1 LDYVG
6 MGVMAYPLR
15 YALAD
20 LALALS
26 RAAEDGDAV
35 RATAARAAADMIGD
49 GAGVQLLRDDGKYGP
64 ITFHHLD
71 ESQSAPLIRMLD
83 RAGELPDDDLSTAL
97 AASRRPLVLAPD
109 AGQPLTELPQPRSQT
124 FDDPGAPNPLLYAAA
139 LCPVIVDN
147 TYAGYL
153 VLTRATPGSL
163 YSAAEVELA
172 RDIAGELSLACS
184 ATKARERLRASE
196 EKYRRVLETIPEG
209 VLQLDSEGVATY
221 ANEPIGVVLGLP
233 RAQLVGVSLRGFL
246 DVRGQAE
253 FTRRLAECKAGRSTV
268 GATKLMRADGSQR
281 SVRISMMPLTDAQTP
296 YLGVV
301 CMVTDTT
308 DHIDARGLK
317 RQLDHLRR
325 LDSLGQL
332 IGGISHDFNNL
343 LTVVA
348 GSADMI
354 ATTTAEGSPQHQLA
368 KDVMHAVDTGRSLTH
383 QLLAF
388 GRTEGNRPEI
398 IPIPDLLTDVQSLF
412 SRTLGER
419 IGLDLAFGPDVWP
432 VCAERGPLE
441 QALVNLAAN
450 ARDAMLHGGMLRVT
464 ATNETVL
471 PGQLAEGAP
480 TGRLV
485 HMVITDTG
493 TGMSDE
499 TRKRALE
506 PFFTTRPTA
515 AGLGLATTAGI
526 VQGIGGYISLESQPR
541 MGTTVH
547 LYLPAAEER
556 AAPAVDRQITPSV
569 IGRVLI
575 VEDQPEVAQLVR
587 RLIEPAGYA
596 ITVATDALTA
606 VTQVA
611 AGAHPDLLITDVV
624 MPTMTGPELAD
635 ALRTHQ
641 PDLPVLFMSG
651 YTAASLGPQL
661 HLDGN
666 SMLVEKPFT
675 RSTLLAAIR
684 SLCGPQ
690 PPLPGSRP
698 APLPG
703 SPLPLVP
710 LPLPEN

>member
-1 LDYVG
+1 

-26 RAAEDGDAV
+26 RAADDPAAV
-35 RATAARAAADMIGD
+35 RTTAARAAADMIGD
-49 GAGVQLLRDDGKYGP
+49 GAGVQLLREDGRYDT
-64 ITFHHLD
+64 IAVHHLD
-71 ESQSAPLIRMLD
+71 DDQAGPLARTLD
-83 RAGELPDDDLSTAL
+83 RADEQPDDDFSTAL
-97 AASRRPLVLAPD
+97 AASRRPIVLA
-109 AGQPLTELPQPRSQT
+109 AENGEPLTDLPRPRHQPHI
-124 FDDPGAPNPLLYAAA
+124 DHGGHGPAIHAAV

-153 VLTRATPGSL
+153 VLTRAAAGSF
-163 YSAAEVELA
+163 YTAAEVELA
-172 RDIAGELSLACS
+172 RDIAGELALACS
-184 ATKARERLRASE
+184 SARARERLKASE

-209 VLQLDSEGVATY
+209 VLQLDADGVATY

-233 RAQLVGVSLRGFL
+233 RQQLVGVSLRGFL
-246 DVRGQAE
+246 DAQGQNE
-253 FTRRLAECKAGRSTV
+253 LTRRLAECKAGRSTV
-268 GATKLMRADGSQR
+268 GATRLMRADGSQR
-281 SVRISMMPLTDAQTP
+281 SVRISMMPLSDDQGQFA
-296 YLGVV
+296 GVV

-368 KDVMHAVDTGRSLTH
+368 KDIMDAVATGRSLTH

-388 GRTEGNRPEI
+388 GRTEGNRPEV

-412 SRTLGER
+412 SRTLGEH

-432 VCAERGPLE
+432 VRAERGPLE

-450 ARDAMLHGGMLRVT
+450 ARDAMLHGGMLRV
-464 ATNETVL
+464 AASNEVVA
-471 PGQLAEGAP
+471 PGQLAENAP

-493 TGMSDE
+493 VGMTDE

-526 VQGIGGYISLESQPR
+526 VQGIGGHIALESQPR

-556 AAPAVDRQITPSV
+556 PTHAADRAGTPV
-569 IGRVLI
+569 GRVLI

-587 RLIEPAGYA
+587 RLIEPAGYE
-596 ITVATDALTA
+596 ITVATDALMA

-624 MPTMTGPELAD
+624 MPSMTGPELAS
-635 ALRTHQ
+635 ALRTHH
-641 PDLPVLFMSG
+641 PDLPVLYMSG

-661 HLDGN
+661 HLDAN

-675 RSTLLAAIR
+675 RSTLLGAIR

-690 PPLPGSRP
+690 PPLPRTD
-698 APLPG
+698 
-703 SPLPLVP
+703 
-710 LPLPEN
+710 

>member
-1 LDYVG
+1 
-6 MGVMAYPLR
+6 MAYPLR

-26 RAAEDGDAV
+26 RVSDDAAAV
-35 RATAARAAADMIGD
+35 RSTAARAAADMIGD
-49 GAGVQLLRDDGKYGP
+49 GAGVQLLRDDGRYDE
-64 ITFHHLD
+64 ITYHHVDD
-71 ESQSAPLIRMLD
+71 ERSAPLARLLNHV
-83 RAGELPDDDLSTAL
+83 GQLPDDDFSTAL
-97 AASRRPLVLAPD
+97 AASRRPMVLAGDGVEPL
-109 AGQPLTELPQPRSQT
+109 AG
-124 FDDPGAPNPLLYAAA
+124 DDEHVHAAV

-153 VLTRATPGSL
+153 LLTREAPGAF
-163 YSAAEVELA
+163 YSTTEVELA
-172 RDIAGELSLACS
+172 RDIAGELALACS
-184 ATKARERLRASE
+184 SARAMERLKASE
-196 EKYRRVLETIPEG
+196 ERYRRVLETIPEG
-209 VLQLDSEGVATY
+209 VLQLDAEGVATY

-246 DVRGQAE
+246 DNQGQKELA
-253 FTRRLAECKAGRSTV
+253 RRLTECQAGRSTV
-268 GATKLMRADGSQR
+268 GATRLMRADGSQR
-281 SVRISMMPLTDAQTP
+281 SVRMSMMPLMSDHGDFS
-296 YLGVV
+296 GVV
-301 CMVTDTT
+301 CMITDTT

-354 ATTTAEGSPQHQLA
+354 AGQVEEGSPQHQLA
-368 KDVMHAVDTGRSLTH
+368 KDILEAVGTGRTLTH

-388 GRTEGNRPEI
+388 GRSEGNRPEI

-412 SRTLGER
+412 SRTLGEH
-419 IGLDLAFGPDVWP
+419 IGLDLAFGKDVWP
-432 VCAERGPLE
+432 VRAERGPLE

-450 ARDAMLHGGMLRVT
+450 ARDAMLHGGMLRVV
-464 ATNETVL
+464 ASNEVIE
-471 PGQLAEGAP
+471 PGQEGQGAP
-480 TGRLV
+480 TGRRV
-485 HMVITDTG
+485 HLVITDTG
-493 TGMSDE
+493 VGMTDE
-499 TRKRALE
+499 VRQRALE

-526 VQGIGGYISLESQPR
+526 VQGIGGHIELESEPR

-556 AAPAVDRQITPSV
+556 PSPSADRPGANAV

-575 VEDQPEVAQLVR
+575 VEDQPAVAQLVQ
-587 RLIEPAGYA
+587 RLIAPAGYV
-596 ITVATDALTA
+596 ITVATDALMA
-606 VTQVA
+606 VSQVA

-624 MPTMTGPELAD
+624 MPSMTGPELAT
-635 ALRTHQ
+635 ALRIHQ
-641 PDLPVLFMSG
+641 PDLPVLYMSG

-661 HLDGN
+661 HLDEN

-675 RSTLLAAIR
+675 RSTLLGAIR
-684 SLCGPQ
+684 TLCGPQ
-690 PPLPGSRP
+690 PTK
-698 APLPG
+698 AA
-703 SPLPLVP
+703 
-710 LPLPEN
+710 

>member
-1 LDYVG
+1 
-6 MGVMAYPLR
+6 MAYPLR

-26 RAAEDGDAV
+26 GVSNDSAAV
-35 RATAARAAADMIGD
+35 QATAARAAADMIGD
-49 GAGVQLLRDDGKYGP
+49 GAGVQLLRDDGRYDS
-64 ITFHHLD
+64 IMYHHIDDERSDALARVLD
-71 ESQSAPLIRMLD
+71 HADQ
-83 RAGELPDDDLSTAL
+83 LPDDDFSTAM
-97 AASRRPLVLAPD
+97 AASRRPIVLAGDGVEPL
-109 AGQPLTELPQPRSQT
+109 AGEEQQIH
-124 FDDPGAPNPLLYAAA
+124 AAV

-147 TYAGYL
+147 SYAGYL
-153 VLTRATPGSL
+153 VLTRETSGAL
-163 YSAAEVELA
+163 YSTAEVELA
-172 RDIAGELSLACS
+172 RDIAGELALAISS
-184 ATKARERLRASE
+184 ARALERLRVSE
-196 EKYRRVLETIPEG
+196 ERYRRVLETIPEG
-209 VLQLDSEGVATY
+209 VLQLDPDGQVTY

-233 RAQLVGVSLRGFL
+233 RSQLVGVSLRGFL
-246 DVRGQAE
+246 DNQGQKE
-253 FTRRLAECKAGRSTV
+253 LTRRLTECQSGRSTV
-268 GATKLMRADGSQR
+268 GATRLLRADGSQR
-281 SVRISMMPLTDAQTP
+281 SVRMSMMPLMGDHGGFS
-296 YLGVV
+296 GVV

-343 LTVVA
+343 LTVVG

-354 ATTTAEGSPQHQLA
+354 ATTAEEGSQQHSLA
-368 KDVMHAVDTGRSLTH
+368 NDILDAVNTGRTLTH

-388 GRTEGNRPEI
+388 GRSDGNRPEI

-412 SRTLGER
+412 SRTLGEH

-432 VCAERGPLE
+432 IRAERGPLE

-450 ARDAMLHGGMLRVT
+450 ARDAMLRGGMLRV
-464 ATNETVL
+464 AAMNEVVT
-471 PGQLAEGAP
+471 PEQANEGKPA
-480 TGRLV
+480 GRMV

-493 TGMSDE
+493 MGMTDE
-499 TRKRALE
+499 VRRRALE

-526 VQGIGGYISLESQPR
+526 VQGIGGHIELESEPR

-556 AAPAVDRQITPSV
+556 TASAEARQGVPSV

-596 ITVATDALTA
+596 ITVATDALSA

-624 MPTMTGPELAD
+624 MPTMTGP
-635 ALRTHQ
+635 
-641 PDLPVLFMSG
+641 
-651 YTAASLGPQL
+651 
-661 HLDGN
+661 
-666 SMLVEKPFT
+666 
-675 RSTLLAAIR
+675 
-684 SLCGPQ
+684 
-690 PPLPGSRP
+690 
-698 APLPG
+698 
-703 SPLPLVP
+703 
-710 LPLPEN
+710 

>member
-1 LDYVG
+1 
-6 MGVMAYPLR
+6 MAYPLR

-26 RAAEDGDAV
+26 RVDADAAAV
-35 RATAARAAADMIGD
+35 RSTAARAAADMIGD
-49 GAGVQLLRDDGKYGP
+49 GAGVQQLRDDGRYDE
-64 ITFHHLD
+64 ITYHHLD
-71 ESQSAPLIRMLD
+71 EAQAAPLARALD
-83 RAGELPDDDLSTAL
+83 RSDELPEDDFSIAL
-97 AASRRPLVLAPD
+97 AASRRPVVLVSD
-109 AGQPLTELPQPRSQT
+109 GSEPLSNLPSPRHHPYVDQGGRT
-124 FDDPGAPNPLLYAAA
+124 PGIHSAV

-147 TYAGYL
+147 TYTGYL
-153 VLTRATPGSL
+153 ILTRCAPGSF
-163 YSAAEVELA
+163 YTAAEVELA
-172 RDIAGELSLACS
+172 RDITGELSLAMSS
-184 ATKARERLRASE
+184 ARAIERLRASE

-209 VLQLDSEGVATY
+209 VLQLDGEGMVNY
-221 ANEPIGVVLGLP
+221 ANEPIGVVLGMP
-233 RAQLVGVSLRGFL
+233 RSELMGLSLRGFL
-246 DVRGQAE
+246 DDQGRNE
-253 FTRRLAECKAGRSTV
+253 LTRRLTECRAGRSTV
-268 GATKLMRADGSQR
+268 GATRLMRAGGSQR
-281 SVRISMMPLTDAQTP
+281 SARMSMMPLLDDHSH
-296 YLGVV
+296 YSGVL

-368 KDVMHAVDTGRSLTH
+368 KDIMDAVGTGRTLTH

-388 GRTEGNRPEI
+388 GRAEGSRPEI

-412 SRTLGER
+412 SRTLGEH

-432 VCAERGPLE
+432 VRAERGPLE

-450 ARDAMLHGGMLRVT
+450 ARDAMLHGGMLRVA
-464 ATNETVL
+464 ATNEVVTQ
-471 PGQLAEGAP
+471 GQLADGAP
-480 TGRLV
+480 AGRIVHLV
-485 HMVITDTG
+485 IQDTG

-499 TRKRALE
+499 TRRRALE

-515 AGLGLATTAGI
+515 AGLGLATAAGI
-526 VQGIGGYISLESQPR
+526 VQGIGGHITLESQPR

-547 LYLPAAEER
+547 LYLPAAEEQTT
-556 AAPAVDRQITPSV
+556 PAIDRTINPNV

-575 VEDQPEVAQLVR
+575 VEDQPEVAQLVQ
-587 RLIEPAGYA
+587 RLIAPAGYE
-596 ITVATDALTA
+596 ITVATDALMA

-611 AGAHPDLLITDVV
+611 AGSHPDLLITDVV
-624 MPTMTGPELAD
+624 MPSMTGPDLAA
-635 ALRTHQ
+635 ALRIHQ

-661 HLDGN
+661 RLDSN

-675 RSTLLAAIR
+675 RSTLLGAIR
-684 SLCGPQ
+684 ALCGPQ
-690 PPLPGSRP
+690 PPLKKP
-698 APLPG
+698 A
-703 SPLPLVP
+703 S
-710 LPLPEN
+710 

>member
-1 LDYVG
+1 

-26 RAAEDGDAV
+26 RVSDDQAGV
-35 RATAARAAADMIGD
+35 RSTAARAAADMIGD
-49 GAGVQLLRDDGKYGP
+49 GAGVQLLRDDGRYDS
-64 ITFHHLD
+64 ITYHHIDDERSAALGRVLD
-71 ESQSAPLIRMLD
+71 H
-83 RAGELPDDDLSTAL
+83 AGQLPDDDFSTAL
-97 AASRRPLVLAPD
+97 AASRRPIVLAGDGVEPL
-109 AGQPLTELPQPRSQT
+109 AGEEHEIH
-124 FDDPGAPNPLLYAAA
+124 AAV

-153 VLTRATPGSL
+153 VLTRETRGAF
-163 YSAAEVELA
+163 YSTAEVELA
-172 RDIAGELSLACS
+172 RDIAGELALACS
-184 ATKARERLRASE
+184 SARALERLRASE
-196 EKYRRVLETIPEG
+196 ERYRRVLETIPEG
-209 VLQLDSEGVATY
+209 VLQLDPDGQITY
-221 ANEPIGVVLGLP
+221 ANEPIGVVLGMP
-233 RAQLVGVSLRGFL
+233 RSQLVGVSLRGFL
-246 DVRGQAE
+246 DAQGQKE
-253 FTRRLAECKAGRSTV
+253 LTRRLAECQAGRSTV
-268 GATKLMRADGSQR
+268 GATRLMRADGSQR
-281 SVRISMMPLTDAQTP
+281 SVRMSMMPLMDDHGAFN
-296 YLGVV
+296 GVV

-343 LTVVA
+343 LTVVG

-354 ATTTAEGSPQHQLA
+354 ASTAAEGSQEHRLA
-368 KDVMHAVDTGRSLTH
+368 ADILDAVNTGRTLTH

-388 GRTEGNRPEI
+388 GRSDGNRPEI

-412 SRTLGER
+412 SRTLGEH

-432 VCAERGPLE
+432 VRAERGPLE

-450 ARDAMLHGGMLRVT
+450 ARDAMLHGGMLRVAAMNEVVEPDT
-464 ATNETVL
+464 AQGK
-471 PGQLAEGAP
+471 PP
-480 TGRLV
+480 GRLV

-493 TGMSDE
+493 VGMTDE
-499 TRKRALE
+499 VRRRALE

-526 VQGIGGYISLESQPR
+526 VQGIGGHIELESEPR

-556 AAPAVDRQITPSV
+556 PSPAENRQTAHAV

-575 VEDQPEVAQLVR
+575 VEDQPEVAQLVQ

-596 ITVATDALTA
+596 ITVATDALMA

-611 AGAHPDLLITDVV
+611 AGAQPDLLITDVV
-624 MPTMTGPELAD
+624 MPSMTGPELAA
-635 ALRTHQ
+635 ALRTHH

-661 HLDGN
+661 HLDEN
-666 SMLVEKPFT
+666 SMLIEKPFT
-675 RSTLLAAIR
+675 RSTLLGAIR
-684 SLCGPQ
+684 TLCGPQ
-690 PPLPGSRP
+690 PSKP
-698 APLPG
+698 
-703 SPLPLVP
+703 
-710 LPLPEN
+710 

>member
-1 LDYVG
+1 

-26 RAAEDGDAV
+26 RAAEDSTAA
-35 RATAARAAADMIGD
+35 RQTAARAAADMIGD
-49 GAGVQLLRDDGKYGP
+49 AAGVQLLREDGRYEP
-64 ITFHHLD
+64 VTYHHVTD
-71 ESQSAPLIRMLD
+71 EPRPAPLDL
-83 RAGELPDDDLSTAL
+83 GGQLPDDDISTTM
-97 AASRRPLVLAPD
+97 AASRRPIVLAAD
-109 AGQPLTELPQPRSQT
+109 GDEPLAEV
-124 FDDPGAPNPLLYAAA
+124 PGVRAAV

-147 TYAGYL
+147 TFAGYL
-153 VLTRATPGSL
+153 MVTRDTP
-163 YSAAEVELA
+163 YTEVEVELA

-184 ATKARERLRASE
+184 AWRARERLRASE

-209 VLQLDSEGVATY
+209 VLQLDIEGVATY
-221 ANEPIGVVLGLP
+221 ANEPMGVVLGMP
-233 RAQLVGVSLRGFL
+233 RAQLVGVPLSGFL
-246 DVRGQAE
+246 DNQGQAE
-253 FTRRLAECKAGRSTV
+253 LTRRLAECTAGRSTV
-268 GATKLMRADGSQR
+268 GATRLMRADGSHR
-281 SVRISMMPLTDAQTP
+281 SVRMSMMPLSDDQGRYA
-296 YLGVV
+296 GVV
-301 CMVTDTT
+301 CMITDTT

-354 ATTTAEGSPQHQLA
+354 ATTSAEDSPQYQLA
-368 KDVMHAVDTGRSLTH
+368 KDIMDAVNTGRSLTH

-412 SRTLGER
+412 SRTLGEH

-432 VCAERGPLE
+432 VRAERGPLE

-450 ARDAMLHGGMLRVT
+450 ARDAMLHGGMLRV
-464 ATNETVL
+464 AASNEMVE
-471 PGQLAEGAP
+471 PGQLAENAP

-485 HMVITDTG
+485 HLVITDTG
-493 TGMSDE
+493 VGMTDE
-499 TRKRALE
+499 TRQRALE

-526 VQGIGGYISLESQPR
+526 VQGFGGHITLESQPR

-556 AAPAVDRQITPSV
+556 EAPSAERVPAV

-587 RLIEPAGYA
+587 RLIEPAGYV
-596 ITVATDALTA
+596 ITVATDALQA

-624 MPTMTGPELAD
+624 MPSMTGPELAG
-635 ALRTHQ
+635 ALRTHH

-661 HLDGN
+661 HLDAN
-666 SMLVEKPFT
+666 SSLVEKPFT
-675 RSTLLAAIR
+675 RSTLLGAIR
-684 SLCGPQ
+684 NLCGPQ
-690 PPLPGSRP
+690 PPAADR
-698 APLPG
+698 
-703 SPLPLVP
+703 
-710 LPLPEN
+710 

>member
-1 LDYVG
+1 

-26 RAAEDGDAV
+26 RACEDAAEL
-35 RATAARAAADMIGD
+35 RAIAARAAADMIGD
-49 GAGVQLLRDDGKYGP
+49 GAGVQVLRDDGRYDA
-64 ITFHHLD
+64 IAFHHPD
-71 ESQSAPLIRMLD
+71 VEQSAALGRVLD
-83 RAGELPDDDLSTAL
+83 RSGQMPDDDFSTAL
-97 AASRRPLVLAPD
+97 AASRRPLVLAADGPE
-109 AGQPLTELPQPRSQT
+109 PLTGFENG
-124 FDDPGAPNPLLYAAA
+124 DIYAAV
-139 LCPVIVDN
+139 LSPIIVDN

-153 VLTRATPGSL
+153 ILTRSQPGIFYATQ
-163 YSAAEVELA
+163 EVELV
-172 RDIAGELSLACS
+172 RDIAGEVSLALAS
-184 ATKARERLRASE
+184 AQARERLRASE
-196 EKYRRVLETIPEG
+196 AKYRRVLETIPEG
-209 VLQLDSEGVATY
+209 VLQLDPDGVATY

-233 RAQLVGVSLRGFL
+233 RAELIGVSLRGFL
-246 DVRGQAE
+246 DDQGQKE
-253 FTRRLAECKAGRSTV
+253 LTRRMAECKAGRSTV
-268 GATKLMRADGSQR
+268 GATRLLRADGSQR
-281 SVRISMMPLTDAQTP
+281 SVRISMMPLTDEHGQ
-296 YLGVV
+296 YGGVV

-354 ATTTAEGSPQHQLA
+354 AGTTAEGSPQHQLA
-368 KDVMHAVDTGRSLTH
+368 KDIMEAVGTGRTLTH

-388 GRTEGNRPEI
+388 GRSEGHRPEI

-412 SRTLGER
+412 SRTLGEH

-432 VCAERGPLE
+432 VRAERGPLE

-450 ARDAMLHGGMLRVT
+450 ARDAMLHGGMLRVA
-464 ATNETVL
+464 ATNEVVE
-471 PGQLAEGAP
+471 PGQLADGAP

-493 TGMSDE
+493 VGMSDE
-499 TRKRALE
+499 TRRRALE

-526 VQGIGGYISLESQPR
+526 VQGIGGHIELESQPR

-556 AAPAVDRQITPSV
+556 AAPSADRQAPSV

-575 VEDQPEVAQLVR
+575 VEDQPEVAQLVQ
-587 RLIEPAGYA
+587 RLIEPAGYS
-596 ITVATDALTA
+596 ITVATDALMA

-624 MPTMTGPELAD
+624 MPAMTGPALAS
-635 ALRTHQ
+635 ALRTHH
-641 PDLPVLFMSG
+641 PDLPVLYMSG
-651 YTAASLGPQL
+651 YSAGSLGPQL
-661 HLDGN
+661 NLDAN
-666 SMLVEKPFT
+666 SMLIEKPFT
-675 RSTLLAAIR
+675 RSTLLGAIK

-690 PPLPGSRP
+690 PPLPGAAGRSEN
-698 APLPG
+698 LG
-703 SPLPLVP
+703 S
-710 LPLPEN
+710 

>member
-1 LDYVG
+1 

-26 RAAEDGDAV
+26 RVAEDAAEV

-49 GAGVQLLRDDGKYGP
+49 GAGVQLLHDDGRYDT
-64 ITFHHLD
+64 ITYYHPN
-71 ESQSAPLIRMLD
+71 EEQSAALNRVLD
-83 RAGELPDDDLSTAL
+83 RHEETPHDDFSTSL
-97 AASRRPLVLAPD
+97 AASRRPIVLASE
-109 AGQPLTELPQPRSQT
+109 GSEPLSDLPGPYGDLSGPR
-124 FDDPGAPNPLLYAAA
+124 PAIHAAV

-147 TYAGYL
+147 RYAGYL
-153 VLTRATPGSL
+153 LLTRGTPGSA
-163 YSAAEVELA
+163 YTAAEVDLA
-172 RDIAGELSLACS
+172 RDIAGELSLALSS
-184 ATKARERLRASE
+184 ARAFERLRASE

-209 VLQLDSEGVATY
+209 VLQLDGEGVATY

-233 RAQLVGVSLRGFL
+233 RHQLVGVSLRGFL
-246 DVRGQAE
+246 DTQGQTELA
-253 FTRRLAECKAGRSTV
+253 RRLTECKAGRSTV
-268 GATKLMRADGSQR
+268 GATRLMRADGSRR
-281 SVRISMMPLTDAQTP
+281 SVRMSMMPLMDDHGQFN
-296 YLGVV
+296 GVV
-301 CMVTDTT
+301 CMITDTT

-343 LTVVA
+343 MTVVA

-354 ATTTAEGSPQHQLA
+354 ATTTAEDSPHHQMA
-368 KDVMHAVDTGRSLTH
+368 KDILEAVGTGRSLTH

-432 VCAERGPLE
+432 VRAERGPLE

-450 ARDAMLHGGMLRVT
+450 ARDAMLHGGMLRV
-464 ATNETVL
+464 AASNEVVE
-471 PGQLAEGAP
+471 PGQLAENAP

-493 TGMSDE
+493 VGMSDE
-499 TRKRALE
+499 TRRRALE

-515 AGLGLATTAGI
+515 AGLGLATTASI
-526 VQGIGGYISLESQPR
+526 VQGIGGHITLESTPR

-556 AAPAVDRQITPSV
+556 PAPAIDRQTTPNI

-575 VEDQPEVAQLVR
+575 VEDQPEVAQLVQ

-596 ITVATDALTA
+596 ITVATDALMA

-624 MPTMTGPELAD
+624 MPSMTGPELAV
-635 ALRTHQ
+635 ALRTHH
-641 PDLPVLFMSG
+641 PDLPVLYMSG

-661 HLDGN
+661 NLDAN

-675 RSTLLAAIR
+675 RSTLLGAIR

-690 PPLPGSRP
+690 PPMPSGDKPILT
-698 APLPG
+698 
-703 SPLPLVP
+703 
-710 LPLPEN
+710 

>member
-1 LDYVG
+1 

-26 RAAEDGDAV
+26 RVSQDTASV
-35 RATAARAAADMIGD
+35 CATAAQAAADMLGD
-49 GAGVQLLRDDGKYGP
+49 GAGIQLLRDDGRYDA
-64 ITFHHLD
+64 ITFHHPDD
-71 ESQSAPLIRMLD
+71 EFVQPYRRLLD
-83 RAGELPDDDLSTAL
+83 RDGELPDDDISAGL
-97 AASRRPLVLAPD
+97 AAGRRPLVLESEGNEPLSKLPAPGRQ
-109 AGQPLTELPQPRSQT
+109 AHAE
-124 FDDPGAPNPLLYAAA
+124 PGGRTPAVYAAV

-153 VLTRATPGSL
+153 VLVRSSPGSS
-163 YSAAEVELA
+163 YTATEVELA
-172 RDIAGELSLACS
+172 RDIAGELSLALSS
-184 ATKARERLRASE
+184 AWAMERLRASE
-196 EKYRRVLETIPEG
+196 ERYRRVLETIPEG
-209 VLQLDSEGVATY
+209 VLQLDLDGVATY

-246 DVRGQAE
+246 DNNGQQE
-253 FTRRLAECKAGRSTV
+253 LVRRLAECRAGRSTV
-268 GATKLMRADGSQR
+268 GATRLMRADGSQR
-281 SVRISMMPLTDAQTP
+281 SVRMSMMPLTDEHGQHG
-296 YLGVV
+296 GVL
-301 CMVTDTT
+301 CMITDTT

-325 LDSLGQL
+325 LDSMGQL

-343 LTVVA
+343 MTVVQ
-348 GSADMI
+348 GSADII
-354 ATTTAEGSPQHQLA
+354 ATTTEEGSPQHRMA
-368 KDVMHAVDTGRSLTH
+368 MDIMDAVSTGRTLTH

-432 VCAERGPLE
+432 VKAERGPLE

-450 ARDAMLHGGMLRVT
+450 ARDAMLHGGMLRV
-464 ATNETVL
+464 AASNEVVE

-485 HMVITDTG
+485 HMVIQDTG
-493 TGMSDE
+493 VGMTDE
-499 TRKRALE
+499 TRRRALE

-526 VQGIGGYISLESQPR
+526 VQGIGGHISLESQPR

-556 AAPAVDRQITPSV
+556 TAPAVDRRITPAV

-575 VEDQPEVAQLVR
+575 VEDQPEVAQLVQ
-587 RLIEPAGYA
+587 RLIEPAGYE

-611 AGAHPDLLITDVV
+611 EGAHPDLLITDVV
-624 MPTMTGPELAD
+624 MPTMTGPELAA
-635 ALRTHQ
+635 ALRTHH
-641 PDLPVLFMSG
+641 PDLPVLYMSG

-661 HLDGN
+661 HLDAN
-666 SMLVEKPFT
+666 SLLVEKPFT
-675 RSTLLAAIR
+675 RSTLLGAILN
-684 SLCGPQ
+684 LCGPQ
-690 PPLPGSRP
+690 PP
-698 APLPG
+698 
-703 SPLPLVP
+703 SPSS
-710 LPLPEN
+710 